1 MRTGSPTGGAA
12 IAACRDHSQRAAA
25 GGRIRRVGAQRAG
38 GRGQARVTARVVAL
52 IAGGSGL
59 ISATA
64 TSDPAHVPSAP
75 LHAAPDAVA
84 ALIHPS
90 PKLLLLDF
98 DGVLATYS
106 RAARI
111 AHLATHCGCDP
122 ARVRDVLFASGL
134 ETAYDSGDIATA
146 AYLHRLGEGLG
157 ARVDE
162 VDWIAARV
170 AGSRGDPGVIERVL
184 ALADRIDIGVL
195 TNNGALMAQAIPQ
208 IVPALFPLL
217 HGRVLCSGA
226 LGGRKPQAEVYRRA
240 LDHFG
245 VAARRALF
253 IDDLFVNVRG
263 ARAIGMPAETAS
275 GARALRRALARHG
288 LT

>member
-1 MRTGSPTGGAA
+1 VASAEP
-12 IAACRDHSQRAAA
+12 
-25 GGRIRRVGAQRAG
+25 
-38 GRGQARVTARVVAL
+38 RVVAF
-52 IAGGSGL
+52 IAAGSGL
-59 ISATA
+59 ISATDP
-64 TSDPAHVPSAP
+64 SDPTHVPAAP
-75 LHAAPDAVA
+75 LRAAPDAVA

-98 DGVLATYS
+98 DGVLAAYS

-122 ARVRDVLFASGL
+122 ARVREVLFASGL
-134 ETAYDSGDIATA
+134 ETAYDGGAIATA
-146 AYLHRLGEGLG
+146 AYLHRLGQGLG
-157 ARVDE
+157 AQVDE
-162 VDWIAARV
+162 ADWIAARV

-184 ALADRIDIGVL
+184 PLAGKVALGVL
-195 TNNGALMAQAIPQ
+195 TNNGPLMAQAIPQ

-217 HGRVLCSGA
+217 QGRVLCSGA
-226 LGGRKPQAEVYRRA
+226 LGGRKPQAEVYRRT

-245 VAARRALF
+245 IAPRHALF

-288 LT
+288 LG

>member
-1 MRTGSPTGGAA
+1 M
-12 IAACRDHSQRAAA
+12 
-25 GGRIRRVGAQRAG
+25 
-38 GRGQARVTARVVAL
+38 
-52 IAGGSGL
+52 
-59 ISATA
+59 
-64 TSDPAHVPSAP
+64 
-75 LHAAPDAVA
+75 A
-84 ALIHPS
+84 ALTHSRPR
-90 PKLLLLDF
+90 LLLLDF
-98 DGVLATYS
+98 DGVLAAYS

-111 AHLATHCGCDP
+111 AHLAARCGGDP
-122 ARVRDVLFASGL
+122 ARVRQVLFASGL
-134 ETAYDSGDIATA
+134 ETAYDGGEIGTA
-146 AYLHRLGEGLG
+146 DYLQRLGAGLG
-157 ARVDE
+157 AQVSE
-162 VDWIAARV
+162 ADWIAARV

-184 ALADRIDIGVL
+184 ALAGSLEIGVL
-195 TNNGALMAQAIPQ
+195 TNNGALMAQAIAQ

-217 HGRVLCSGA
+217 QGRVLCSGA

-245 VAARRALF
+245 IAPRHALF